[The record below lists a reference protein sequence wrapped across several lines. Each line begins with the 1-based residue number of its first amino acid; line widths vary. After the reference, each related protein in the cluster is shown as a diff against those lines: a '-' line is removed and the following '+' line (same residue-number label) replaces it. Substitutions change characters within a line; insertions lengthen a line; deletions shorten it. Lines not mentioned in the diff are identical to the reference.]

1 MTVADPAGDA
11 PAAGD
16 RDGLPRRGF
25 SASCGTR
32 AGTFGGPGSFAKS
45 LPTTSHSG
53 SSAPS
58 PGNDLLKLRWK
69 PEVRVSI
76 AFKTQSQTL
85 SLKVTM
91 GQVRRRHP
99 AAPAARA
106 QGRPLVTQP
115 DAAPPSPVRY
125 AARAPSASPI
135 HQRSRR

>member
-69 PEVRVSI
+69 PEVRVVFGMADCRSR
-76 AFKTQSQTL
+76 A
-85 SLKVTM
+85 
-91 GQVRRRHP
+91 
-99 AAPAARA
+99 AAPACRLFPCSQGVFVYSAPLPKLLAGAR
-106 QGRPLVTQP
+106 Q
-115 DAAPPSPVRY
+115 
-125 AARAPSASPI
+125 ASG
-135 HQRSRR
+135 

>member
-69 PEVRVSI
+69 PAVRVGYEYRDPNI
-76 AFKTQSQTL
+76 
-85 SLKVTM
+85 
-91 GQVRRRHP
+91 
-99 AAPAARA
+99 
-106 QGRPLVTQP
+106 
-115 DAAPPSPVRY
+115 APPGRDKKDC
-125 AARAPSASPI
+125 RQAS
-135 HQRSRR
+135 RGDR

>member
-69 PEVRVSI
+69 PEVRVPC
-76 AFKTQSQTL
+76 
-85 SLKVTM
+85 
-91 GQVRRRHP
+91 R
-99 AAPAARA
+99 AAKAKR
-106 QGRPLVTQP
+106 QP
-115 DAAPPSPVRY
+115 T
-125 AARAPSASPI
+125 
-135 HQRSRR
+135 SRRVDVGCRFAALADLRIHAPLTG